1 MQCESINDFMRNMV
15 VTFVALYFVLDLI
28 GKSTT

>member
-1 MQCESINDFMRNMV
+1 MQCESINDFMRKMV
-15 VTFVALYFVLDLI
+15 VTFVPLYFVLDLI